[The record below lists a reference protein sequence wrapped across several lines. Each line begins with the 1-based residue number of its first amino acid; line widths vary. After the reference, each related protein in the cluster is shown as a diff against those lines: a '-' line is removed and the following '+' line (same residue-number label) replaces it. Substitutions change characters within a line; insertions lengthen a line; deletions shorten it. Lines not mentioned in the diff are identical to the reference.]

1 MPEVPSL
8 PPQVVAALQRHLGD
22 RGDPAK
28 AREAAW
34 QLAGQNQWLAAAG
47 IMRHVLTLGPVSMED
62 LTSYANCLVSGGDFE
77 GARRLVQDVAGQ
89 QEAVRKLARVFYG
102 AAALAFAKGRQTE
115 AESIAD
121 LFLPHEPYGRRILGL
136 EMPADDVARPS
147 AMEDA
152 VVADFILQAIADSAA
167 GRLVPPGKGAARA
180 AYEEAFAPHRNR
192 RVLIIHRDH
201 YYPRKDSDRTPGPD
215 YFLESAIEAGLDAR
229 VIRSDFACAI
239 PAAADRPA
247 ATAEEAEIRAMI
259 ETWQPEVVV
268 YDAFGGAGRESMT
281 ECIRDLRRH
290 QKFQVVGLFHDVW
303 SDAIRETISR
313 AEGDID
319 AVWFF
324 DPVATSPQLQ
334 GVVRS
339 VSTVPPIPE
348 RPFREARQRTTP
360 TRDLGFMGS
369 ISISNHIR
377 GLWLMEMRRRGIP
390 IDVVT
395 GFPFSPEAYRTID
408 GFAGFLA
415 SCKVSLCICGRN
427 SEEAAIPA
435 RIWEGIFARSVL
447 LEDDTHHMRYFLTP
461 FAHYVPFRTI
471 DELSFYANF
480 LARRGDIREAI
491 ATHALEFV
499 REAYPAVRIWHAVL
513 ETAAKARQP

>member
-1 MPEVPSL
+1 MPEAPAL

-22 RGDPAK
+22 RGDPVK
-28 AREAAW
+28 AREAAQ
-34 QLAGQNQWLAAAG
+34 QLASQNQWLAAAG
-47 IMRHVLTLGPVSMED
+47 IMRHVLALGPVSMED
-62 LTSYANCLVSGGDFE
+62 LTSYANCLVSGGDFA

-89 QEAVRKLARVFYG
+89 PVVVRKLAQVFYG
-102 AAALAFAKGRQTE
+102 TAAMAFAQGRHAE

-136 EMPADDVARPS
+136 EAPADGVARPS

-152 VVADFILQAIADSAA
+152 AVADFILRTIADSAA

-180 AYEEAFAPHRNR
+180 AYEEAFAPYRNR
-192 RVLIIHRDH
+192 RLLIIHRDH

-229 VIRSDFACAI
+229 VIRSDFACAV
-239 PAAADRPA
+239 PAAADPPA
-247 ATAEEAEIRAMI
+247 AAAEEAAIRETI
-259 ETWQPEVVV
+259 ETWKPEVIV

-281 ECIRDLRRH
+281 ECIRDLRRR
-290 QKFQVVGLFHDVW
+290 QNFQLVGLFHDVW
-303 SDAIRETISR
+303 SDAIREII
-313 AEGDID
+313 AQAADDLD

-324 DPVATSPQLQ
+324 DPVATLPQMQ
-334 GVVRS
+334 GIARGVA
-339 VSTVPPIPE
+339 TVPPIPE
-348 RPFREARQRTTP
+348 RPFREARQRTAP
-360 TRDLGFMGS
+360 TRNLGFMGS

-390 IDVVT
+390 IEVVT

-447 LEDDTHHMRYFLTP
+447 LEDDTSHVRHLLTP

-471 DELSFYANF
+471 DELAFYADF
-480 LARRGDIREAI
+480 LGRRDDIREAI
-491 ATHALEFV
+491 ASHALEFV
-499 REAYPAVRIWHAVL
+499 RETYPAVRIWQAVL
-513 ETAAKARQP
+513 EAAKASRS

>member
-1 MPEVPSL
+1 
-8 PPQVVAALQRHLGD
+8 
-22 RGDPAK
+22 
-28 AREAAW
+28 
-34 QLAGQNQWLAAAG
+34 
-47 IMRHVLTLGPVSMED
+47 
-62 LTSYANCLVSGGDFE
+62 
-77 GARRLVQDVAGQ
+77 
-89 QEAVRKLARVFYG
+89 
-102 AAALAFAKGRQTE
+102 
-115 AESIAD
+115 
-121 LFLPHEPYGRRILGL
+121 
-136 EMPADDVARPS
+136 
-147 AMEDA
+147 MEDA
-152 VVADFILQAIADSAA
+152 VVADFILRAIADSAA
-167 GRLVPPGKGAARA
+167 GRRVPPGKGKARS
-180 AYEEAFAPHRNR
+180 AYEEAFAPYRNR

-229 VIRSDFACAI
+229 VIRSDFACAV
-239 PAAADRPA
+239 PAAAEPLTA
-247 ATAEEAEIRAMI
+247 AAEEAAIRETI
-259 ETWQPEVVV
+259 ETWKPEVIV

-303 SDAIRETISR
+303 SDAIREAISR
-313 AEGDID
+313 AEGDLD
-319 AVWFF
+319 TVWFF

-334 GVVRS
+334 GVIRGVA
-339 VSTVPPIPE
+339 TVPPIPE

-360 TRDLGFMGS
+360 TRNLGFMGS

-435 RIWEGIFARSVL
+435 RIWEGIFAKSVL
-447 LEDDTHHMRYFLTP
+447 LEDDTPHVRHLLTP

-471 DELSFYANF
+471 DELAFYADF
-480 LARRGDIREAI
+480 LARRDDIREVI

-513 ETAAKARQP
+513 ETATKARQP